1 VTFLFTDNQ
10 IANEGFVEDINNV
23 LNTGEVPG
31 LFPADE
37 RDRIMDELRPY
48 VIEHGITETRDAMYD
63 AFIDRVRDNLHL
75 VLAMSPVGEAFR
87 TRCRQFPSLINCC
100 TIDWYNDWPEAAL
113 LSVSSRFLHEVDVGG
128 ATDKASEEVKAQLAT
143 MCVQMHTTVTLES
156 ERYFQELRRRFYTT
170 PKSYLDLIN
179 LYTALLSEKREEF
192 SVARDRLLNGL
203 TKLEET
209 NVVIDKMKIDLG
221 ELQPILEEK
230 SKVRFNSPFVAAYAR
245 EPTQDPA
252 FTQPRSSVSNNA
264 PRSIR

>member
-1 VTFLFTDNQ
+1 MTFLFTDNQ

-170 PKSYLDLIN
+170 PKSYLDLIG
-179 LYTALLSEKREEF
+179 LYSSLLEERRAALS
-192 SVARDRLLNGL
+192 SNRDRLVNGL
-203 TKLEET
+203 EKLRET
-209 NVVIDKMKIDLG
+209 NALVDLMQTELN
-221 ELQPILEEK
+221 ELQPVLAEK
-230 SKVRFNSPFVAAYAR
+230 
-245 EPTQDPA
+245 TQL
-252 FTQPRSSVSNNA
+252 TQQLLIQV
-264 PRSIR
+264 IRCPWLGSDSL